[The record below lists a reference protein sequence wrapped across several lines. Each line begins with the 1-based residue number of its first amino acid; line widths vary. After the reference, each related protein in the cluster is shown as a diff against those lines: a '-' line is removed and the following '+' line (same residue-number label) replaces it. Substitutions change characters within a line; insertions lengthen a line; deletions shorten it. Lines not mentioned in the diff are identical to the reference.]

1 MKVTYPKLWLSFK
14 ICGIC
19 FAVILA
25 VYTVVSILENNGTI
39 LIFGNII
46 SVDILDFC
54 LSLMCTLF
62 GVTLTLLLFSFDK
75 TKLLGVL
82 TLGLLVPLCVIMS
95 LITLYFNPDRD
106 SITLTSPDGQHEI
119 VIIENSFLHGCS
131 GRFYEKT
138 SSCTMELIGDY
149 LTDDGFCILE
159 FDSYEINW
167 QQDGFEFEYNFGNN
181 TFKTESVKYLQ

>member
-1 MKVTYPKLWLSFK
+1 MKVTHPKPWLAFK
-14 ICGIC
+14 ISGIC
-19 FAVILA
+19 FAVTLA
-25 VYTVVSILENNGTI
+25 VYTVISIFENNGII
-39 LIFGNII
+39 LIFGNMI
-46 SVDILDFC
+46 SNDILCIC

-62 GVTLTLLLFSFDK
+62 GVTLTLLMFSFNK

-95 LITLYFNPDRD
+95 LIPLYLQPEQD
-106 SITLTSPDGQHEI
+106 SITLTSPDDKHEI
-119 VIIENSFLHGCS
+119 VIIEYSFLLGCS

-138 SSCTMELIGDY
+138 SSCTMELIGGY

-159 FDSYEINW
+159 IDGYEINW

-181 TFKTESVKYLQ
+181 TYKTESVKYLK